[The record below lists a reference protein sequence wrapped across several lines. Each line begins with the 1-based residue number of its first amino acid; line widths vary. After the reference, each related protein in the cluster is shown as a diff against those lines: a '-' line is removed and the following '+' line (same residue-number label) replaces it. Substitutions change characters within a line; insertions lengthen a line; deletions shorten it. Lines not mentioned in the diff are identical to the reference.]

1 MTDPDITPVGFA
13 ATDGPRAL
21 VRRHR
26 NPLWLVATI
35 VLALAGIAGIG
46 AFVAAFAGTDVKD
59 DAVVSGR
66 IAALGGPSTPGVV
79 FVAPAEGR
87 YTVWLSS
94 KGVIN
99 SLNRDRIVAAT
110 NCSAAFARGGSTRF
124 RGARQGSSVT
134 LGSHSTV
141 GVFTAP
147 EGRVGVA
154 CHQEPF
160 GRRRGRD
167 VLRRERT
174 FSVVPGEPG
183 GEAWDWVFLFGGI
196 AALVFAMPAGLRWR
210 QGTLRARR
218 APAPFSAG

>member
-1 MTDPDITPVGFA
+1 MSDRDVTPVGFA
-13 ATDGPRAL
+13 ATDGPHAR
-21 VRRHR
+21 VRRTR
-26 NPLWLVATI
+26 NPLWLLVAI
-35 VLALAGIAGIG
+35 VLALGGLAGIG
-46 AFVAAFAGTDVKD
+46 LFIASFVGTDVRG
-59 DAVVSGR
+59 DAVASGR
-66 IAALGGPSTPGVV
+66 IAALGGAATPGVV

-94 KGVIN
+94 KGVLN
-99 SLNRDRIVAAT
+99 SLNRERIVAAT

-174 FSVVPGEPG
+174 FYVVPGDPG
-183 GEAWDWVFLFGGI
+183 GGWEEWVALFAGI
-196 AALVFAMPAGLRWR
+196 AALALAVPARLRWR
-210 QGTLRARR
+210 QGSLRAR
-218 APAPFSAG
+218 

>member
-1 MTDPDITPVGFA
+1 LTDPDVTPVGFA
-13 ATDGPRAL
+13 ATDGPHAR
-21 VRRHR
+21 VRHTR
-26 NPLWLVATI
+26 NPLWLAATI
-35 VLALAGIAGIG
+35 VLTLGGLAGIG
-46 AFVAAFAGTDVKD
+46 AFIAVFVDTDVRG
-59 DAVVSGR
+59 DAVASGR

-94 KGVIN
+94 KGVFN
-99 SLNRDRIVAAT
+99 DLNRDRIVAAT

-174 FSVVPGEPG
+174 FYVVPGEPG
-183 GEAWDWVFLFGGI
+183 GDLWDWVLLFGGI
-196 AALVFAMPAGLRWR
+196 AALVLAVPAGLRWR
-210 QGTLRARR
+210 QGTLRERR
-218 APAPFSAG
+218 ALDPFSAG